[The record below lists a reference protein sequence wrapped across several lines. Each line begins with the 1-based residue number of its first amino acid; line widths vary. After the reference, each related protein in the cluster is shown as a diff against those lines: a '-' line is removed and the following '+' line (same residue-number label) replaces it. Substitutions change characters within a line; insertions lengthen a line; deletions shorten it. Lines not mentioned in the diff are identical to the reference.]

1 MQVVCSNCQLSF
13 QAPEGAAGLVC
24 PICRSPLSA
33 PEGGGEAAAPP
44 AKQVLEWSGGT
55 LDDLVAL
62 LSAPAWSAR
71 IEVLAA
77 GNGTLVGEVHVIAGG
92 VSDALFDGKSTHDA
106 LDKLR
111 AAKGTRFRVE
121 PRLPNP
127 ANGDL
132 SVPGPDQGKL
142 EERPLATLMR
152 YCEEFVLTA
161 SIEVW
166 RASENA
172 KVEYRRGE
180 IVGVTVG
187 GIDAPERLAEVM
199 KWASGSYRLMAPKL
213 TLPET
218 APKAAAPAAVV
229 APRSSGAPSKTIFG
243 MPALDPAA
251 IAAAAEKAR
260 QAKTGN
266 SGPVSSPGLPPPAAV
281 KSTPPKPTPAPAAA
295 VTPAAPAA
303 TPAARATT
311 ATAVVPPAGPA
322 PAATSTPVAAR
333 ATAAA
338 AASTNK
344 TIFGVAPASAAAS
357 PPAATAPAGAARTS
371 SPGTPAVSSS
381 TPAPTPAAAAPDK
394 AARGGTPAPD
404 KAQEKA
410 ASEKATEK
418 AAEKAP
424 EKSLEKAAEKKVEKA
439 SEKAAEKATE
449 KAAHKQ
455 PRTPAAAAGEDA
467 TIPTKAPKGSKG
479 TPVWTYVGVGFLFG
493 LALLGVYRLVMVLA
507 H

>member
-44 AKQVLEWSGGT
+44 TKQVLDWSGGT

-71 IEVLAA
+71 IEVLGA
-77 GNGTLVGEVHVIAGG
+77 GNGTVAGEVHVIAGG
-92 VSDALFDGKSTHDA
+92 VSDALFEGKSTYDA

-111 AAKGTRFRVE
+111 AVKGARFRVE

-166 RASENA
+166 RGSENA
-172 KVEYRRGE
+172 KVDYRRGE

-229 APRSSGAPSKTIFG
+229 APRSTGAPSKTIFG

-266 SGPVSSPGLPPPAAV
+266 SGPVASPGLPPPAAQPPQAV
-281 KSTPPKPTPAPAAA
+281 KPTPGKPTPAPAATA
-295 VTPAAPAA
+295 QPANV
-303 TPAARATT
+303 AARATT
-311 ATAVVPPAGPA
+311 TTAVVPPAGPA
-322 PAATSTPVAAR
+322 AATPAAAR
-333 ATAAA
+333 AN
-338 AASTNK
+338 ASATNK
-344 TIFGVAPASAAAS
+344 TIFGVAPPAAAAS
-357 PPAATAPAGAARTS
+357 PPAGATAPAARTS

-381 TPAPTPAAAAPDK
+381 TPAPAAAAPAQ
-394 AARGGTPAPD
+394 AARSATPA
-404 KAQEKA
+404 EKVP
-410 ASEKATEK
+410 EK

-424 EKSLEKAAEKKVEKA
+424 EKVVEKALEKATDKAAEKK
-439 SEKAAEKATE
+439 SEKAAEKAAE
-449 KAAHKQ
+449 KANKQ

-467 TIPTKAPKGSKG
+467 TLPTKAPKGSKG

>member
-24 PICRSPLSA
+24 PICRSPLRA
-33 PEGGGEAAAPP
+33 PEGAGEAAGAATPV
-44 AKQVLEWSGGT
+44 KQVLDWSGGN

-62 LSAPAWSAR
+62 LSAPSWSAR
-71 IEVLAA
+71 IEVLPSGG
-77 GNGTLVGEVHVIAGG
+77 GNPVGEVHVIAGG
-92 VSDALFDGKSTHDA
+92 VSDAIFEGKSTHES

-111 AAKGTRFRVE
+111 AVKGTRFRVE

-132 SVPGPDQGKL
+132 TVPGPDQGKL

-172 KVEYRRGE
+172 KVDYRRGE

-199 KWASGSYRLMAPKL
+199 KWASGSYRVLVPKL

-218 APKAAAPAAVV
+218 APKVAVPAAIV
-229 APRSSGAPSKTIFG
+229 APRSAGTPSKTIFG

-251 IAAAAEKAR
+251 IAAAADRAR
-260 QAKTGN
+260 QTKTG
-266 SGPVSSPGLPPPAAV
+266 GHPVLSPAAASPSSPPGMAPAAA
-281 KSTPPKPTPAPAAA
+281 STPARPTPAP
-295 VTPAAPAA
+295 
-303 TPAARATT
+303 T
-311 ATAVVPPAGPA
+311 AT
-322 PAATSTPVAAR
+322 

-338 AASTNK
+338 VPPVSSAPAGVPAGAPSTPQPQAATARANANR
-344 TIFGVAPASAAAS
+344 TIFGVAPVPAAAS
-357 PPAATAPAGAARTS
+357 GTPAPTTPVPAATARPSAPAAVVAGSAAPAQAGRPS
-371 SPGTPAVSSS
+371 AANVPAV
-381 TPAPTPAAAAPDK
+381 AADK
-394 AARGGTPAPD
+394 APEAQAKSAD
-404 KAQEKA
+404 KAI
-410 ASEKATEK
+410 EK
-418 AAEKAP
+418 AAEK
-424 EKSLEKAAEKKVEKA
+424 SVEKPA
-439 SEKAAEKATE
+439 G
-449 KAAHKQ
+449 KQ
-455 PRTPAAAAGEDA
+455 SRSPAPAADEA
-467 TIPTKAPKGSKG
+467 TAPTKAPKPARG
-479 TPVWTYVGVGFLFG
+479 TPVWIYAVVGLVFG
-493 LALLGVYRLVMVLA
+493 GVLLGIYRVVTMLG